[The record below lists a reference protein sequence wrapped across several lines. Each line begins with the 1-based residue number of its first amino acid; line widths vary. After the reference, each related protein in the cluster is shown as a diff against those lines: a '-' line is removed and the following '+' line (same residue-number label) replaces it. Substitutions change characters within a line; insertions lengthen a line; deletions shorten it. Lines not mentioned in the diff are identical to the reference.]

1 MSRIVHTG
9 VVALMFTILAVPA
22 AAARSDAPGL
32 VSRADGR
39 TGARA
44 NRAALSP
51 SVSGS
56 GRYVTFW
63 SAATNLSPKNQGVS
77 VPTGYLRDTYRH
89 RTVFLAPFTNRVFI
103 SAESGHLVWG
113 TGGGDLT
120 DQEIYVRLRL
130 GRKVRALPD
139 LVGGL
144 APARQPYEY
153 HLLNSISA
161 TGEQVAFVRE
171 APPAEPELLVADLP
185 SRTLISVTRRLG
197 YAAPYGAR
205 LSSDGHFVAFTS
217 ETSDLVPG
225 DTNGKPD
232 AFVANLETGA
242 ISLVDRTAAGSPGD
256 AGAEVESIDLSG
268 RNITFGSRSRDLDPA
283 ATNGVRQVYM
293 RDMLTGKTIVVS
305 RRAGAHGALGD
316 RDAAASSIFYAGRY
330 IAFATGARNLPHRPC
345 SGSNIVVRD
354 MRRLTTRLI
363 RRPERLSRRCTMTA
377 PAIAGGNYRVAFV
390 ARGTVHKRT
399 RQVYVARTR

>member
-1 MSRIVHTG
+1 MTRILHTG
-9 VVALMFTILAVPA
+9 VVALMLTVLTVPA
-22 AAARSDAPGL
+22 AAARSDAPRL

-39 TGARA
+39 SGALA

-51 SVSGS
+51 NVSGS

-63 SAATNLSPKNQGVS
+63 SDATNLSRKNQGVA

-89 RTVFLAPFTNRVFI
+89 RTFFLAPFTNRVFI

-120 DQEIYVRLRL
+120 DQEIYVKLREK
-130 GRKVRALPD
+130 RKVRALPD
-139 LVGGL
+139 LVDGL

-153 HLLNSISA
+153 HELNSISA
-161 TGEQVAFVRE
+161 TGQQVAFVRQ

-185 SRTLISVTRRLG
+185 SRRLISVTRRLG
-197 YAAPYGAR
+197 YAAPHGAR
-205 LSSDGHFVAFTS
+205 LSSDGRFVAFTS
-217 ETSDLVPG
+217 ETPDLVPG

-232 AFVANLETGA
+232 AFVADLETGA
-242 ISLVDRTAAGSPGD
+242 ISLVDRTAAGVPGN
-256 AGAEVESIDLSG
+256 AGAEVEAIDLFG
-268 RNITFGSRSRDLDPA
+268 RYITFSSRSRDLDPA

-293 RDMLTGKTIVVS
+293 RDMKTGKTTVVS
-305 RRAGAHGALGD
+305 RRSGAHGALGN
-316 RDAAASSIFYAGRY
+316 RDAGASTIFYAGRY
-330 IAFATGARNLPHRPC
+330 IAFATRATNLSHRPC
-345 SGSNIVVRD
+345 SASNIVVRD

-363 RRPERLSRRCTMTA
+363 RRPERLSRRCSMTA
-377 PAIAGGNYRVAFV
+377 PAFAGGNYRVAFV

>member
-1 MSRIVHTG
+1 MTRILHTG
-9 VVALMFTILAVPA
+9 VVALMLTVLTVPA
-22 AAARSDAPGL
+22 AAARSDAPRL

-39 TGARA
+39 SGALA
-44 NRAALSP
+44 NRAALGP
-51 SVSGS
+51 NVSGS

-63 SAATNLSPKNQGVS
+63 SDATNLSRKNQGVA

-89 RTVFLAPFTNRVFI
+89 RTFFLAPFTNRVFI

-120 DQEIYVRLRL
+120 DQEIYVKLREK
-130 GRKVRALPD
+130 RKVRALPG
-139 LVGGL
+139 LVDGL

-153 HLLNSISA
+153 HELNSISA
-161 TGEQVAFVRE
+161 TGQQVAFVRQ

-185 SRTLISVTRRLG
+185 SRRLISVTRRLG
-197 YAAPYGAR
+197 YAAPHGAR
-205 LSSDGHFVAFTS
+205 LSSDGRFVAFTS
-217 ETSDLVPG
+217 ETPDLVPG

-232 AFVANLETGA
+232 AFVADLETGA
-242 ISLVDRTAAGSPGD
+242 ISLVDRTAAGVPGN
-256 AGAEVESIDLSG
+256 AGAEVEAIDLFG
-268 RNITFGSRSRDLDPA
+268 RYITFSSRSRDLDPA

-293 RDMLTGKTIVVS
+293 RDMKTGKTTVVS
-305 RRAGAHGALGD
+305 RRSGAHGALGN
-316 RDAAASSIFYAGRY
+316 RDAGASTIFYAGRY
-330 IAFATGARNLPHRPC
+330 IAFATRATNLSHRPC
-345 SGSNIVVRD
+345 SASNIVVRD

-363 RRPERLSRRCTMTA
+363 QRPERLSRRCSMTA
-377 PAIAGGNYRVAFV
+377 PAFAGGNYRVAFV

>member
-1 MSRIVHTG
+1 MTRILHTG
-9 VVALMFTILAVPA
+9 VVALMLTVLTVPA
-22 AAARSDAPGL
+22 AAARSDAPRL

-39 TGARA
+39 SGALA

-51 SVSGS
+51 NVSGS

-63 SAATNLSPKNQGVS
+63 SDATNLSRKNQGVA

-89 RTVFLAPFTNRVFI
+89 RTFFLAPFTNRVFI

-120 DQEIYVRLRL
+120 DQEIYVKLREK
-130 GRKVRALPD
+130 RKVRALPD
-139 LVGGL
+139 LVDGL

-153 HLLNSISA
+153 HELNSISA
-161 TGEQVAFVRE
+161 TGQQVAFVRQ

-185 SRTLISVTRRLG
+185 SRRLISVTRRLG
-197 YAAPYGAR
+197 YAAPHGAR
-205 LSSDGHFVAFTS
+205 LSSDGRFVAFTS
-217 ETSDLVPG
+217 ETPDLVPG

-232 AFVANLETGA
+232 AFVADLETGA
-242 ISLVDRTAAGSPGD
+242 ISLVDRTAAGVPGN
-256 AGAEVESIDLSG
+256 AGAEVEAIDLFG
-268 RNITFGSRSRDLDPA
+268 RYITFSSRSRDLDPA

-293 RDMLTGKTIVVS
+293 RDMKTGKTTVVS
-305 RRAGAHGALGD
+305 RRSGAHGALGN
-316 RDAAASSIFYAGRY
+316 RDAGASTIFYAGRY
-330 IAFATGARNLPHRPC
+330 IAFATRATNLSHRPC
-345 SGSNIVVRD
+345 SASNIVVRD

-363 RRPERLSRRCTMTA
+363 QRPERLSRRCSMTA
-377 PAIAGGNYRVAFV
+377 PAFAGGNYRVAFV

>member
-1 MSRIVHTG
+1 MTRILHTG
-9 VVALMFTILAVPA
+9 VVALMLTVLTVPA
-22 AAARSDAPGL
+22 AAARSDAPRL

-39 TGARA
+39 SGALA

-51 SVSGS
+51 NVSGS

-63 SAATNLSPKNQGVS
+63 SDATNLSRKNQGVA

-89 RTVFLAPFTNRVFI
+89 RTFFLAPFTNRVFI

-120 DQEIYVRLRL
+120 DQEIYVKLREK
-130 GRKVRALPD
+130 RKVRALPD
-139 LVGGL
+139 LVDGL

-153 HLLNSISA
+153 HELNSISA
-161 TGEQVAFVRE
+161 TGQQVAFVRQ

-185 SRTLISVTRRLG
+185 SRTLISVTKRLG
-197 YAAPYGAR
+197 YAAPHGAR
-205 LSSDGHFVAFTS
+205 LSSDGRFVAFTS
-217 ETSDLVPG
+217 ETPDLVPG
-225 DTNGKPD
+225 DTNSKPD
-232 AFVANLETGA
+232 AFVADLETGA
-242 ISLVDRTAAGSPGD
+242 ISLVDRTAAGVPGD
-256 AGAEVESIDLSG
+256 AGAEVEAIDLNG
-268 RNITFGSRSRDLDPA
+268 RYITFGSRSRDLDPA

-293 RDMLTGKTIVVS
+293 RDMKTGKTTVVS
-305 RRAGAHGALGD
+305 RRSGAHGALGN
-316 RDAAASSIFYAGRY
+316 RDAGASTIFYAGRY
-330 IAFATGARNLPHRPC
+330 IAFATRATNLSHRPC
-345 SGSNIVVRD
+345 SASNIVVRD

-363 RRPERLSRRCTMTA
+363 RRPERLSRRCSMTA
-377 PAIAGGNYRVAFV
+377 PAFAGGNYRVAFV

>member
-1 MSRIVHTG
+1 MTRILHTG
-9 VVALMFTILAVPA
+9 VVALMLTVLTVPA
-22 AAARSDAPGL
+22 AAARSDAPRL

-39 TGARA
+39 SGALA
-44 NRAALSP
+44 NRAALGP
-51 SVSGS
+51 NVSGS

-63 SAATNLSPKNQGVS
+63 SDATNLSRKNQGVA

-89 RTVFLAPFTNRVFI
+89 RTFFLAPFTNRVFI

-120 DQEIYVRLRL
+120 DQEIYVKLREK
-130 GRKVRALPD
+130 RKVRALPD
-139 LVGGL
+139 LVDGL

-153 HLLNSISA
+153 HELNSISA
-161 TGEQVAFVRE
+161 TGQQVAFVRQ

-185 SRTLISVTRRLG
+185 SRRLISVTRRLG
-197 YAAPYGAR
+197 YAAPHGAR
-205 LSSDGHFVAFTS
+205 LSSDGRFVAFTS
-217 ETSDLVPG
+217 ETPDLVPG

-232 AFVANLETGA
+232 AFVADLETGA
-242 ISLVDRTAAGSPGD
+242 ISLVDRTAAGVPGN
-256 AGAEVESIDLSG
+256 AGAEVEAIDLFG
-268 RNITFGSRSRDLDPA
+268 RYITFSSRSRDLDPA

-293 RDMLTGKTIVVS
+293 RDMKTGKTTVVS
-305 RRAGAHGALGD
+305 RRSGAHGALGN
-316 RDAAASSIFYAGRY
+316 RDAGASTIFYAGRY
-330 IAFATGARNLPHRPC
+330 IAFATRATNLSHRPC
-345 SGSNIVVRD
+345 SASNIVVRD

-363 RRPERLSRRCTMTA
+363 QRPERLSRRCSMTA
-377 PAIAGGNYRVAFV
+377 PAFAGGNYRVAFV

>member
-1 MSRIVHTG
+1 MTSILRIG
-9 VVALMFTILAVPA
+9 VVALMLTVLAVPA
-22 AAARSDAPGL
+22 AAAPADAPGL

-39 TGARA
+39 SGALA

-63 SAATNLSPKNQGVS
+63 SDATNLSRKNQGVS

-89 RTVFLAPFTNRVFI
+89 RTTFLAPFTNRVLI
-103 SAESGHLVWG
+103 SHTSGFLAWG

-120 DQEIYVRLRL
+120 DQEVYVKPRLK
-130 GRKVRALPD
+130 RKVRALPD
-139 LVGGL
+139 LVDGL

-153 HLLNSISA
+153 HELNSISA
-161 TGEQVAFVRE
+161 TGEQVAFVRQ
-171 APPAEPELLVADLP
+171 ASPSEPELLVADLP
-185 SRTLISVTRRLG
+185 SRRLISVTRRLG
-197 YAAPYGAR
+197 YAAPHGAR
-205 LSSDGHFVAFTS
+205 LSGDGRFVAFTS
-217 ETSDLVPG
+217 ETPDLVPG

-232 AFVANLETGA
+232 AFVADLETGA
-242 ISLVDRTAAGSPGD
+242 ISLVDRTAAGSPAA
-256 AGAEVESIDLSG
+256 AGAEVEAIDLSG
-268 RNITFGSRSRDLDPA
+268 RHITFGSRSQDLDPA

-293 RDMLTGKTIVVS
+293 RDMVTGKTIVVS

-316 RDAAASSIFYAGRY
+316 RDAGASTIFYAGRY
-330 IAFATGARNLPHRPC
+330 IAFATRARNLPHRPC
-345 SGSNIVVRD
+345 SASNIVVRD

-363 RRPERLSRRCTMTA
+363 RRPERLSRRCSMTA
-377 PAIAGGNYRVAFV
+377 PAFAGGNYRVGFV

>member
-1 MSRIVHTG
+1 MTRILHTG
-9 VVALMFTILAVPA
+9 VVALMLTVLTVPA
-22 AAARSDAPGL
+22 AAARSDAPRL

-39 TGARA
+39 SGALA
-44 NRAALSP
+44 NRAALGP
-51 SVSGS
+51 NVSGS

-63 SAATNLSPKNQGVS
+63 SDATNLSRKNQGVA

-89 RTVFLAPFTNRVFI
+89 RTFFLAPFTNRVFI

-120 DQEIYVRLRL
+120 DQEIYVKLREK
-130 GRKVRALPD
+130 RKVRALPD
-139 LVGGL
+139 LVDGL

-153 HLLNSISA
+153 HELNSISA
-161 TGEQVAFVRE
+161 TGQQVAFVRQ

-185 SRTLISVTRRLG
+185 SRRLISVTRRLG
-197 YAAPYGAR
+197 YAAPHGAR
-205 LSSDGHFVAFTS
+205 LSSDGRFVAFTS
-217 ETSDLVPG
+217 ETPDLVPG

-232 AFVANLETGA
+232 AFVADLETGA
-242 ISLVDRTAAGSPGD
+242 ISLVDRTAAGVPGD
-256 AGAEVESIDLSG
+256 AGAEVEAIDLFG
-268 RNITFGSRSRDLDPA
+268 RYITFSSRSRDLDPA

-293 RDMLTGKTIVVS
+293 RDMKTGKTTVVS
-305 RRAGAHGALGD
+305 RRSGAHGALGN
-316 RDAAASSIFYAGRY
+316 RDAGASTIFYAGRY
-330 IAFATGARNLPHRPC
+330 IAFATRATNLSHRPC
-345 SGSNIVVRD
+345 SASNIVVRD

-363 RRPERLSRRCTMTA
+363 QRPERLSRRCSMTA
-377 PAIAGGNYRVAFV
+377 PAFAGGNYRVAFV

>member
-1 MSRIVHTG
+1 MTRILHTG
-9 VVALMFTILAVPA
+9 VVALMLTVLTVPA
-22 AAARSDAPGL
+22 AAARSDAPRL

-39 TGARA
+39 SGALA

-51 SVSGS
+51 NVSGS

-63 SAATNLSPKNQGVS
+63 SDATNLSRKNQGVA

-89 RTVFLAPFTNRVFI
+89 RTFFLAPFTNRVFI

-120 DQEIYVRLRL
+120 DQEIYVKLREK
-130 GRKVRALPD
+130 RKVRALPD
-139 LVGGL
+139 LVDGL

-153 HLLNSISA
+153 HELNSISA
-161 TGEQVAFVRE
+161 TGQQVAFVRQ

-185 SRTLISVTRRLG
+185 SRRLISVTRRLG
-197 YAAPYGAR
+197 YAAPHGAR
-205 LSSDGHFVAFTS
+205 LSSDGRFVAFTS
-217 ETSDLVPG
+217 ETPDLVPG

-232 AFVANLETGA
+232 AFVADLETGA
-242 ISLVDRTAAGSPGD
+242 ISLVDRTAAGVPGD
-256 AGAEVESIDLSG
+256 AGAEVEAIDLFG
-268 RNITFGSRSRDLDPA
+268 RYITFSSRSRDLDPA

-293 RDMLTGKTIVVS
+293 RDMKTGKTTVVS
-305 RRAGAHGALGD
+305 RRSGAHGALGN
-316 RDAAASSIFYAGRY
+316 RDAGASTIFYAGRY
-330 IAFATGARNLPHRPC
+330 IAFATRATNLSHRPC
-345 SGSNIVVRD
+345 SASNIVVRD

-363 RRPERLSRRCTMTA
+363 QRPERLSRRCSMTA
-377 PAIAGGNYRVAFV
+377 PAFAGGNYRVAFV

>member
-1 MSRIVHTG
+1 MTRILHTG
-9 VVALMFTILAVPA
+9 VVALMLTVLTVPA
-22 AAARSDAPGL
+22 AAARSDAPRL

-39 TGARA
+39 SGALA
-44 NRAALSP
+44 NRAALGP
-51 SVSGS
+51 NVSGS

-63 SAATNLSPKNQGVS
+63 SDATNLSRKNQGVA

-89 RTVFLAPFTNRVFI
+89 RTIFLAPFSNRVFI

-120 DQEIYVRLRL
+120 DQEIYVKLREK
-130 GRKVRALPD
+130 RKVRALPD
-139 LVGGL
+139 LVDGL

-153 HLLNSISA
+153 HELNSISA
-161 TGEQVAFVRE
+161 TGQQVAFVRQ

-185 SRTLISVTRRLG
+185 SRRLISVTRRLG
-197 YAAPYGAR
+197 YAAPHGAR
-205 LSSDGHFVAFTS
+205 LSSDGRFVAFTS
-217 ETSDLVPG
+217 ETPDLVPG

-232 AFVANLETGA
+232 AFVADLETGA
-242 ISLVDRTAAGSPGD
+242 ISLVDRTAAGVPGN
-256 AGAEVESIDLSG
+256 AGAEVEAIDLFG
-268 RNITFGSRSRDLDPA
+268 RYITFSSRSRDLDPA

-293 RDMLTGKTIVVS
+293 RDMKTGKTTVVS
-305 RRAGAHGALGD
+305 RRSGAHGALGN
-316 RDAAASSIFYAGRY
+316 RDAGASTIFYAGRY
-330 IAFATGARNLPHRPC
+330 IAFATRATNLSHRPC
-345 SGSNIVVRD
+345 SASNIVVRD

-363 RRPERLSRRCTMTA
+363 QRPERLSRRCSMTA
-377 PAIAGGNYRVAFV
+377 PAFAGGNYRVAFV

>member
-1 MSRIVHTG
+1 MTRILHTG
-9 VVALMFTILAVPA
+9 VVALMLTVLTVPA
-22 AAARSDAPGL
+22 AAARSDAPRL

-39 TGARA
+39 SGALA
-44 NRAALSP
+44 NRAALGP
-51 SVSGS
+51 NVSGS

-63 SAATNLSPKNQGVS
+63 SDATNLSRKNQGVA

-89 RTVFLAPFTNRVFI
+89 RTFFLAPFTNRVFI

-120 DQEIYVRLRL
+120 DQEIYVKLREK
-130 GRKVRALPD
+130 RKVRALPG
-139 LVGGL
+139 LVDGL

-153 HLLNSISA
+153 HELNSISA
-161 TGEQVAFVRE
+161 TGQQVAFVRQ

-185 SRTLISVTRRLG
+185 SRRLISVTRRLG
-197 YAAPYGAR
+197 YAAPHGAR
-205 LSSDGHFVAFTS
+205 LSSDGRFVAFTS
-217 ETSDLVPG
+217 ETPDLVPG

-232 AFVANLETGA
+232 AFVADLETGA
-242 ISLVDRTAAGSPGD
+242 ISLVDRTAAGVPGN
-256 AGAEVESIDLSG
+256 AGAEVEAIDLFG
-268 RNITFGSRSRDLDPA
+268 RYITFSSRSRDLDPA

-293 RDMLTGKTIVVS
+293 RDMKTGKTTVVS
-305 RRAGAHGALGD
+305 RRSGAHGALGN
-316 RDAAASSIFYAGRY
+316 RDAGASTIFYAGRY
-330 IAFATGARNLPHRPC
+330 IAFATRATNLSHRPC
-345 SGSNIVVRD
+345 SASNIVVRD

-363 RRPERLSRRCTMTA
+363 RRPERLSGRCSMTA
-377 PAIAGGNYRVAFV
+377 PAFAGGNYRVAFV

>member
-1 MSRIVHTG
+1 MTRILRVG
-9 VVALMFTILAVPA
+9 VLALMLTAVAVPA
-22 AAARSDAPGL
+22 AAAPLDAPRL

-39 TGARA
+39 SGARA

-63 SAATNLSPKNQGVS
+63 SEATNLSRKNQGVA
-77 VPTGYLRDTYRH
+77 VPSGYLRDTYRH
-89 RTVFLAPFTNRVFI
+89 RTVFLAPFTVDVLM
-103 SAESGHLVWG
+103 SDESHTLAWG

-120 DQEIYVRLRL
+120 DQEVYVEPRLT
-130 GRKVRALPD
+130 RKARALPD
-139 LVGGL
+139 LVDGL

-153 HLLNSISA
+153 HRLNSISA
-161 TGEQVAFVRE
+161 TGERVAFVRQ
-171 APPAEPELLVADLP
+171 APPSDPELLVADLR
-185 SRTLISVTRRLG
+185 SRTLLSVTRRLG
-197 YAAPYGAR
+197 YAAPHGAR
-205 LSSDGHFVAFTS
+205 LSGDGRFVAFTS

-232 AFVANLETGA
+232 AFVANLETGE
-242 ISLVDRTAAGSPGD
+242 IGLVDRTAAGSPAD
-256 AGAEVESIDLSG
+256 AGAEVEDVSLSG
-268 RNITFGSRSRDLDPA
+268 RYITFGSRAHDLDPK

-305 RRAGAHGALGD
+305 RRAGAAGALGN
-316 RDAAASSIFYAGRY
+316 RDAGASTIFYDGRY
-330 IAFATGARNLPHRPC
+330 IAFATSARNLRHRPC

-363 RRPERLSRRCTMTA
+363 RRPERLSRRCSMTA
-377 PAIAGGNYRVAFV
+377 PAFAGGNYRVAFV

-399 RQVYVARTR
+399 KQVYIARTR